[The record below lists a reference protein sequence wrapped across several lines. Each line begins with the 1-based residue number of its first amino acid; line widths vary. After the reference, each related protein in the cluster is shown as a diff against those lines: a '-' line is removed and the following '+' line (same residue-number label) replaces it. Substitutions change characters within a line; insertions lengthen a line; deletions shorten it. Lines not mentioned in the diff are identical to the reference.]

1 MLIEPTIEKLKAM
14 RLDAMALTWNEQA
27 GKPDVHKLAFD
38 ERFGM
43 LVDAEWLHR
52 ENKRLATALREAK
65 LRLSRACIED
75 IDYPA
80 NRELDRAQIRQ
91 LATCRWVD
99 EHRNVLI
106 TGATGTGKTYV
117 ACALAQQACRKGHR
131 AIYRRAARL
140 FSELSLAR
148 ADGTYAR
155 LLAKIARRRHPQ
167 HALPEEV
174 NGYFAE
180 MGRVAVE
187 LGSSAQEVLITRDPE
202 KAARIREED
211 DAMDDLQ
218 RHLFTVLMDR
228 EWKHGV
234 AAAVDVTLLGRFYER
249 FADHAV
255 EVARRVIFQVTG
267 NHPDD
272 EVIPAPR

>member
-1 MLIEPTIEKLKAM
+1 M
-14 RLDAMALTWNEQA
+14 RTAYHEQLDALTDQLGDMCGLAGAAMERATQALLQADLVLAEQVITDHEQIAAMSAKAEESAFVLLALQAPVA
-27 GKPDVHKLAFD
+27 GDLRAIVSSIQIVADV
-38 ERFGM
+38 
-43 LVDAEWLHR
+43 
-52 ENKRLATALREAK
+52 
-65 LRLSRACIED
+65 
-75 IDYPA
+75 
-80 NRELDRAQIRQ
+80 DRM
-91 LATCRWVD
+91 
-99 EHRNVLI
+99 
-106 TGATGTGKTYV
+106 G
-117 ACALAQQACRKGHR
+117 ALALHV
-131 AIYRRAARL
+131 
-140 FSELSLAR
+140 
-148 ADGTYAR
+148 
-155 LLAKIARRRHPQ
+155 AKRSRRRHPQ

-187 LGSSAQEVLITRDPE
+187 LGNSAQEVLVTRDPE

-211 DAMDDLQ
+211 DAMDDLH

-267 NHPDD
+267 NHPD
-272 EVIPAPR
+272 EEQIPAPR